1 MNAKFALRTP
11 SACAASSK
19 NSMWAWE
26 SHSVCIYF
34 CLHKS
39 ELASMSEM
47 GSLNPPLFFLI
58 VDYLC
63 LLQKKS
69 DSYAFYMNLQ

>member
-1 MNAKFALRTP
+1 MDVLYPAKTVYGLGEAILFAIIF
-11 SACAASSK
+11 
-19 NSMWAWE
+19 
-26 SHSVCIYF
+26 V
-34 CLHKS
+34 LHKS
-39 ELASMSEM
+39 ELSSMSEM

-63 LLQKKS
+63 LLQKNP